1 MKRPNVQAPR
11 KLVTALDV
19 GSSKVSAL
27 IAEPGEDGRLKILG
41 TGQRQSQGV
50 RRGFIADMEKTE
62 GAIREA
68 VEQAERIAATNI
80 EDVFV
85 GFSAGGLV
93 STVASVELQIGG
105 RRIEKADIDQ
115 LLGIGRESISGDGRM
130 IVHALPAL
138 YTVDG
143 LEGVKKPLGLHADK
157 LAVDIHVIA
166 ADPSPVRNLDLCVR
180 SAHLGVEAIVAS
192 PVAAGKACLSDEERE
207 LGVAL
212 VELGAGV
219 TNVSVFAGGML
230 VGLKSIAIGGID
242 ITDDIASAFGTRRVE
257 AERMKCFYGSAMT
270 SPRDNHD
277 MIELVPIAGSE
288 EGTEAARIT
297 RAQLIAV
304 IRQRLEHLAGEIAG
318 ATQGSRLRR
327 AVRAAGGADRRR
339 LRIEG
344 HRRLCAGGPGPGGSD
359 RPAQSAGPSRRP
371 FGARI
376 HHPRR
381 PRFVRRFG
389 RAGPEVGDVAGPDHA
404 ARDRRQYRPAADQR
418 RAQWLLRFRAWFSG
432 VTYVTFGTHTG
443 VPTPKKYQFVNFSLA
458 PKNRIVQ
465 KELTYGPGGREQGES
480 KHEHRLHQAGSR

>member
-1 MKRPNVQAPR
+1 MKRNAQPPQR

-27 IAEPGEDGRLKILG
+27 IAEPGEGGELKILG

-50 RRGFIADMEKTE
+50 RRGFIADMERTE

-105 RRIEKADIDQ
+105 RRVEKEDVDQ
-115 LLGIGRESISGDGRM
+115 LLGVGRESLNAEGRM
-130 IVHALPAL
+130 ILHAMPAL
-138 YTVDG
+138 YTLDG

-166 ADPSPVRNLDLCVR
+166 AEPPPVRNLDLCVR

-230 VGLKSIAIGGID
+230 VGLKSLPLGGGD
-242 ITDDIASAFGTRRVE
+242 ISDDIASAFGTRRVE
-257 AERMKCFYGSAMT
+257 AERMKCFYGSATM

-277 MIELVPIAGSE
+277 MIELKPIAGSE
-288 EGTEAARIT
+288 EGTEASRIT
-297 RAQLIAV
+297 RAQLNSV
-304 IRQRLEHLAGEIAG
+304 IRQRLEQLTGEIALALKELG
-318 ATQGSRLRR
+318 FGGPFGRQVVLTGGGSELKGIADYAQGVLGR
-327 AVRAAGGADRRR
+327 AVRIGRPSLRGLPEAHSGPAFTTLVGLAQFAASNELD
-339 LRIEG
+339 LRG
-344 HRRLCAGGPGPGGSD
+344 VVVPGPSVPKQNGGNLVQ
-359 RPAQSAGPSRRP
+359 RLISA
-371 FGARI
+371 
-376 HHPRR
+376 
-381 PRFVRRFG
+381 VR
-389 RAGPEVGDVAGPDHA
+389 
-404 ARDRRQYRPAADQR
+404 
-418 RAQWLLRFRAWFSG
+418 SG
-432 VTYVTFGTHTG
+432 F
-443 VPTPKKYQFVNFSLA
+443 
-458 PKNRIVQ
+458 
-465 KELTYGPGGREQGES
+465 
-480 KHEHRLHQAGSR
+480 